1 MKLFYTRFDG
11 RAQNT
16 NAKIS
21 SYFSKFLRFYYERL
35 YFSLFEAFGSL
46 RVNSNIELFWF
57 RQVTDVAVFSASR
70 WFIFNNDY
78 QEF

>member
-35 YFSLFEAFGSL
+35 YFRYSKRLARSVLIQTLNCFDL
-46 RVNSNIELFWF
+46 DRLL
-57 RQVTDVAVFSASR
+57 T
-70 WFIFNNDY
+70 
-78 QEF
+78 

>member
-21 SYFSKFLRFYYERL
+21 SYFSKFLRFYYIFRYSKRL
-35 YFSLFEAFGSL
+35 ARSVLIQTLNCFDLDRL
-46 RVNSNIELFWF
+46 L
-57 RQVTDVAVFSASR
+57 T
-70 WFIFNNDY
+70 
-78 QEF
+78 